1 MRFIPAQATQND
13 KSSLEIS
20 EILLA
25 RSWAAFHA
33 LRMIADLDHRGDVIP
48 SEEVVTFTRRGDDS
62 RKWVLWRTS
71 RGFDVQMDFRGP
83 MSFSSMA
90 EALNYLIPE
99 NNDEI
104 TDLSCQAYLGAVRP
118 ARPRLYAA

>member
-1 MRFIPAQATQND
+1 MRFIPSQATRND

-25 RSWAAFHA
+25 RSWAAFHG

-48 SEEVVTFTRRGDDS
+48 SEEVVTFTRRGDDT

-71 RGFDVQMDFRGP
+71 RGFDVQMDFRSP
-83 MSFSSMA
+83 MSFSTMA

-104 TDLSCQAYLGAVRP
+104 TDLSCQAHLGAVRP